1 MLNEELERARNELRI
16 AGADWALLSSYENVT
31 YVSHFEVPVEFGFY
45 ADLAY
50 SPCLCLLGTG
60 DSGSSLLI
68 ASYYQGRVTEPD
80 AVDKVLLHD
89 VIGALDSVPARENY
103 LASLREALL
112 SAGLRNGKAKLAI
125 EERTLPAATHR
136 FLTDEFPNLELVEA
150 GPALRLARSIK
161 TEREIGKL
169 RFAAEAN
176 RAGQEEFLRQCEKA
190 GRHDIE
196 IWSAVTKSIQ
206 KKAKRRLDFFVEMI
220 VGEGCAYHLD
230 GPREG
235 VSKPGEMALIDNSI
249 RVDGYWSDTTN
260 TSLIGGLEP
269 TEKQKMYG
277 KAAIEA
283 FDAAV
288 EALRPGRKS
297 SDVWHAANDT
307 FAKCGFELPH
317 HAGHQIGT
325 SINEWPR
332 LLPSDETVIRPG
344 MVFCVE
350 PGCYEGHGGT
360 VGARMEKQVIVREA
374 GPEVFPDFEWGF

>member
-1 MLNEELERARNELRI
+1 MLNEELERARNELRK
-16 AGADWALLSSYENVT
+16 AGADWALLSSREDVT

-50 SPCLCLLGTG
+50 SPCLCLFGVG
-60 DSGSSLLI
+60 DSASCLLI
-68 ASYYQGRVTEPD
+68 PSYYQGRVTEPD
-80 AVDKVLLHD
+80 AVAEVLVHD

-103 LASLREALL
+103 LASLRDALS

-125 EERTLPAATHR
+125 EERTLPAVTHR
-136 FLTDEFPNLELVEA
+136 LLTDEFPNLELVEA
-150 GPALRLARSIK
+150 SSALKLARSIK
-161 TEREIGKL
+161 TEREIEKL

-176 RAGQEEFLRQCEKA
+176 KAGQEEFLRQCVEA
-190 GRHDIE
+190 GKHDIE
-196 IWSAVTKSIQ
+196 IWSAVTRSIQ
-206 KKAKRRLDFFVEMI
+206 MKAQRRLDFFVEMI

-230 GPREG
+230 GPRVG
-235 VSKPGEMALIDNSI
+235 VSKPGEMAMIDNSI

-260 TSLIGGLEP
+260 TTLIGDVEP
-269 TEKQKMYG
+269 TEKQKMYA
-277 KAAIEA
+277 KAAVEA

-288 EALRPGRKS
+288 EALRPGRRS

-307 FAKCGFELPH
+307 FAKYGLELTH

-325 SINEWPR
+325 SVNEWPR
-332 LLPSDETVIRPG
+332 LLPSDETIIQPG

>member
-1 MLNEELERARNELRI
+1 MVNEELERAREELRK
-16 AGADWALLSSYENVT
+16 AGVDWALLSSGENVT

-50 SPCLCLLGTG
+50 SPCLCLFGAG
-60 DSGSSLLI
+60 NSGSCLLI
-68 ASYYQGRVTEPD
+68 ASYYEGRITEPD
-80 AVDKVLLHD
+80 AVDQVLVHD
-89 VIGALDSVPARENY
+89 VIGALGSVPARENY
-103 LASLREALL
+103 LASLREALA
-112 SAGLRNGKAKLAI
+112 SAGLRNGKVKLAI
-125 EERTLPAATHR
+125 EERTLPTVTWR
-136 FLTDEFPNLELVEA
+136 LLVDEFPNIELVDA
-150 GPALRLARSIK
+150 GPALKLARSIK
-161 TEREIGKL
+161 TDREIEKL

-176 RAGQEEFLRQCEKA
+176 KAGQEEFLRQCSVA
-190 GRHDIE
+190 GKHDIE
-196 IWSAVTKSIQ
+196 IWSAVTRSTQ
-206 KKAKRRLDFFVEMI
+206 MTAQRRLDFFVEMI

-235 VSKPGEMALIDNSI
+235 VSQPGEMAMIDNSI

-260 TSLIGGLEP
+260 TTLIGGVEP
-269 TEKQKMYG
+269 TEKQRMYG

-297 SDVWHAANDT
+297 SDVWHAANDA
-307 FAKCGFELPH
+307 FGKYGLELTH

-325 SINEWPR
+325 SVNEWPR
-332 LLPSDETVIRPG
+332 LLPSDETIIQPG

-350 PGCYEGHGGT
+350 PGAYEGHGGT